1 MGADFAYDLV
11 WVPVIATVLMLCFV
25 DLCVRIGLSTDS
37 GPIGTISQR
46 FTRVAGVLVGLGAF
60 AVTASFQ
67 AGNSAGTGAAMS
79 VLFGGDSTLF
89 AALFTL
95 VALGF
100 VWLPSFYRQ
109 LERVMVVIILVLV
122 VIFLLATAQVSAP
135 IDADLQSVSEPI
147 AGVVLMLMAG
157 FAPYMTYKAI
167 SFMGFDMYHAMS
179 AEQDVGQV
187 VAGLVPSFPS
197 GSSALIV
204 GAAATTFSVVGALYQ
219 IQLVREKGWT
229 AAEYRTARK
238 DAVAGTLIL
247 GGLSFVIM
255 VAAAA
260 VLNPRGASV
269 QSPADMATILEP
281 AIGSWASTLFAL
293 GLWAAAFSS
302 LIGNSTIG
310 GSMLAGALN
319 IEEGGLSSNK
329 VKVCISAVIILGGVV
344 AAIFGGLPVQLIIT
358 AQAVT
363 IFVVPLIGVLLVWLG
378 RVPER
383 GQLKLPTAQ
392 FVLAIAGVLFLAL
405 LAINYLRN
413 LL

>member
-1 MGADFAYDLV
+1 MTATSSQTRRGLAKFGPAFITAALVFGPGSITTASSMGADFAYDLV

-25 DLCVRIGLSTDS
+25 DLCVRIGLSTDA

-79 VLFGGDSTLF
+79 VLFGGDATLF
-89 AALFTL
+89 AVLFTL
-95 VALGF
+95 LGLGF

-109 LERVMVVIILVLV
+109 LERVMVVIILALV
-122 VIFLLATAQVSAP
+122 VIFLITM
-135 IDADLQSVSEPI
+135 
-147 AGVVLMLMAG
+147 VVAR
-157 FAPYMTYKAI
+157 P
-167 SFMGFDMYHAMS
+167 
-179 AEQDVGQV
+179 DVGQV
-187 VAGLVPSFPS
+187 VAGLVPRLPS
-197 GSSALIV
+197 GSAALVV

-229 AAEYRTARK
+229 AADYRSARK

-269 QSPADMATILEP
+269 QSPADMAAILEP
-281 AIGSWASTLFAL
+281 SIGGWASTLFAL

-302 LIGNSTIG
+302 LVGNSTIG
-310 GSMLAGALN
+310 GSMLAGALD
-319 IEEGGLSSNK
+319 IESGGLSSAR
-329 VKVCISAVIILGGVV
+329 VKVCISVVILLGGVV

-383 GQLKLPTAQ
+383 GELKLSVAQ
-392 FVLAIAGVLFLAL
+392 LVLAVVGVLFLVL
-405 LAINYLRN
+405 LAVNYLRN

>member
-1 MGADFAYDLV
+1 MTATSTSAPERRGFATLGPAFITAALVFGPGSIATASSMGAEFAYDLV
-11 WVPVIATVLMLCFV
+11 WVPVIATILMLCFV

-37 GPIGTISQR
+37 GPIGTIAKR

-67 AGNSAGTGAAMS
+67 AGNSAGTGAAMT

-89 AALFTL
+89 AVLFTL
-95 VALGF
+95 VGLGF

-109 LERVMVVIILVLV
+109 LERVMVVIILALV
-122 VIFLLATAQVSAP
+122 VIFVVTAVVARP
-135 IDADLQSVSEPI
+135 DL
-147 AGVVLMLMAG
+147 
-157 FAPYMTYKAI
+157 
-167 SFMGFDMYHAMS
+167 
-179 AEQDVGQV
+179 GQV
-187 VAGLVPSFPS
+187 LAGLVPSFPS
-197 GSSALIV
+197 GSATLVV

-229 AAEYRTARK
+229 AADYPTARK
-238 DAVAGTLIL
+238 DAIVGTLIL

-260 VLNPRGASV
+260 VLNPRGLSV
-269 QSPADMATILEP
+269 QSPADMAAVLEP
-281 AIGSWASTLFAL
+281 TIGGWASTLFAL

-302 LIGNSTIG
+302 LVGNSTIG
-310 GSMLAGALN
+310 GGMLAGAFGL
-319 IEEGGLSSNK
+319 EEGGLSSSR
-329 VKVCISAVIILGGVV
+329 VKACISAVIVLGGAV

-383 GQLKLPTAQ
+383 GELRLPAAQL
-392 FVLAIAGVLFLAL
+392 VLAVAGVLFLVL
-405 LAINYLRN
+405 LALNYLRN

>member
-1 MGADFAYDLV
+1 MTTTSVPTRRGLAKFGPAFITAALVFGPGSITTASSMGADFAYDLV

-25 DLCVRIGLSTDS
+25 DLCVRIGLSTDA
-37 GPIGTISQR
+37 GPIGTISKR

-79 VLFGGDSTLF
+79 VLFGGDATLF
-89 AALFTL
+89 AVLFTL
-95 VALGF
+95 LGLGF

-109 LERVMVVIILVLV
+109 LERVMVVIILALV
-122 VIFLLATAQVSAP
+122 VIFLITM
-135 IDADLQSVSEPI
+135 
-147 AGVVLMLMAG
+147 VVAR
-157 FAPYMTYKAI
+157 P
-167 SFMGFDMYHAMS
+167 
-179 AEQDVGQV
+179 DVGQV
-187 VAGLVPSFPS
+187 VAGLVPRLPS
-197 GSSALIV
+197 GSAALVV

-229 AAEYRTARK
+229 AADYRSARK

-269 QSPADMATILEP
+269 QSPADMAAILEP
-281 AIGSWASTLFAL
+281 SIGGWASTLFAL

-302 LIGNSTIG
+302 LVGNSTIG
-310 GSMLAGALN
+310 GSMLAGALD
-319 IEEGGLSSNK
+319 IESGGLSSAR
-329 VKVCISAVIILGGVV
+329 VKVCISVVILLGGVV

-383 GQLKLPTAQ
+383 GELKLSVAQ
-392 FVLAIAGVLFLAL
+392 LVLAVVGVLFLVL
-405 LAINYLRN
+405 LAVNYLRN

>member
-1 MGADFAYDLV
+1 
-11 WVPVIATVLMLCFV
+11 
-25 DLCVRIGLSTDS
+25 
-37 GPIGTISQR
+37 
-46 FTRVAGVLVGLGAF
+46 VAGVLVGLGAF

-79 VLFGGDSTLF
+79 VLFGGDATLF
-89 AALFTL
+89 AVLFTL
-95 VALGF
+95 LGLGF

-109 LERVMVVIILVLV
+109 LERVMVVIILALV
-122 VIFLLATAQVSAP
+122 VIFLITM
-135 IDADLQSVSEPI
+135 
-147 AGVVLMLMAG
+147 VVAR
-157 FAPYMTYKAI
+157 P
-167 SFMGFDMYHAMS
+167 
-179 AEQDVGQV
+179 DVGQV
-187 VAGLVPSFPS
+187 VAGLVPRLPS
-197 GSSALIV
+197 GSAALVV

-229 AAEYRTARK
+229 AADYRSARK

-269 QSPADMATILEP
+269 QSPADMAAILEP
-281 AIGSWASTLFAL
+281 SIGGWASTLFAL

-302 LIGNSTIG
+302 LVGNSTIG
-310 GSMLAGALN
+310 GSMLAGALD
-319 IEEGGLSSNK
+319 IESGGLSSAR
-329 VKVCISAVIILGGVV
+329 VKVCISVVILLGGVV

-383 GQLKLPTAQ
+383 GELKLSVAQ
-392 FVLAIAGVLFLAL
+392 LVLAVVGVLFLVL
-405 LAINYLRN
+405 LAVNYLRN

>member
-1 MGADFAYDLV
+1 MTSTSASAPPRRGFAKLGPAFITAALVFGPGSITTASSMGADFAYDLV

-79 VLFGGDSTLF
+79 VLFGGNSTLF
-89 AALFTL
+89 AILFTL

-122 VIFLLATAQVSAP
+122 VIFVLTM
-135 IDADLQSVSEPI
+135 
-147 AGVVLMLMAG
+147 VVAR
-157 FAPYMTYKAI
+157 P
-167 SFMGFDMYHAMS
+167 
-179 AEQDVGQV
+179 DVGQV

-229 AAEYRTARK
+229 AADYRIARK
-238 DAVAGTLIL
+238 DAVTGTLIL

-269 QSPADMATILEP
+269 QSPADMAAILEP
-281 AIGSWASTLFAL
+281 AIGGWASTLFAL

-310 GSMLAGALN
+310 GGMLAGALN
-319 IEEGGLSSNK
+319 LEEGGLSSSR
-329 VKVCISAVIILGGVV
+329 VKVCISAVILLGGIV
-344 AAIFGGLPVQLIIT
+344 ATIFGGLPVQLIIT

-383 GQLKLPTAQ
+383 GALKLPVAQ
-392 FVLAIAGVLFLAL
+392 FVLAVAGVLFLIL

>member
-1 MGADFAYDLV
+1 MTTTSVPTRRGLAKFGPAFITAALVFGPGSITTASSMGADFAYDLV

-25 DLCVRIGLSTDS
+25 DLCVRIGLSTDA

-79 VLFGGDSTLF
+79 VLFGGDATLF
-89 AALFTL
+89 AVLFTL
-95 VALGF
+95 LGLGF

-109 LERVMVVIILVLV
+109 LERVMVVIILALV
-122 VIFLLATAQVSAP
+122 VIFLITM
-135 IDADLQSVSEPI
+135 
-147 AGVVLMLMAG
+147 VVAR
-157 FAPYMTYKAI
+157 P
-167 SFMGFDMYHAMS
+167 
-179 AEQDVGQV
+179 DVGQV
-187 VAGLVPSFPS
+187 VAGLVPRLPS
-197 GSSALIV
+197 GSAALVV

-229 AAEYRTARK
+229 AADYRSARK

-269 QSPADMATILEP
+269 QSPADMAAILEP
-281 AIGSWASTLFAL
+281 SIGGWASTLFAL

-302 LIGNSTIG
+302 LVGNSTIG
-310 GSMLAGALN
+310 GSMLAGALD
-319 IEEGGLSSNK
+319 IESGGLSSAR
-329 VKVCISAVIILGGVV
+329 VKVCISVVILLGGVV

-383 GQLKLPTAQ
+383 GELKLSVAQ
-392 FVLAIAGVLFLAL
+392 LVLAVVGVLFLVL
-405 LAINYLRN
+405 LAVNYLRN